1 MKYGYITN
9 DNKYDFYYDES
20 NNIRVFSLRGHKYNT
35 DYNPQN
41 PYSPIFVIGGI
52 VTDKGVYDNT
62 INDMLTALPLPKNIS
77 EIKLK
82 HIIKGDFHEV
92 LNSKKIEVF
101 LDWLLKSEYDIHYFA
116 VNTVYWSFLDLIE
129 DAVDYLLKNNAAE
142 YILTGSRS
150 ADDVRAK
157 IDYFKSCLY
166 TLIRV
171 DKEGFLKYIRGFDY
185 PSISNKDAPRF
196 FRGLHK
202 LARKNSN
209 SSRSVE
215 SKLPKHDDCKL
226 IDLTR
231 FLSKCKDADSIELT
245 FNDEV
250 DILIGS
256 FSSFYMNRMMGFI
269 NSHHYLD
276 KEDTIEPTIESLVNY
291 ESKGST
297 ANEFSRLEYSFID
310 SSDKLEIQLSDVVSG
325 VIRLLYSYV
334 ENSDQNNIESFL
346 STATPQQKRN
356 LKLLHDNILAAE
368 SECEGFIYRVQVP
381 EDEYKMSVLFSKS
394 M

>member
-1 MKYGYITN
+1 MKYGYVTN

-52 VTDKGVYDNT
+52 VTDEGVYDNT
-62 INDMLTALPLPKNIS
+62 LNEMLTALSLPKNIN

-82 HIIKGDFHEV
+82 HIIKGDFHEM
-92 LNSKKIEVF
+92 LDSRKIEVF
-101 LDWLLKSEYDIHYFA
+101 LNWLLKSKYNIHYFA

-142 YILTGSRS
+142 YILIGSKS
-150 ADDVRAK
+150 EDDVRAK

-171 DKEGFLKYIRGFDY
+171 DKEGFLKYIKSFDY
-185 PSISNKDAPRF
+185 PSISNKDASRF

-209 SSRSVE
+209 ASRSIE
-215 SKLPKHDDCKL
+215 NKLPKHDDYKL

-231 FLSKCKDADSIELT
+231 FLSKCKEADSIELT
-245 FNDEV
+245 FDDEI
-250 DILIGS
+250 DMLIGS
-256 FSSFYMNRMMGFI
+256 FSSFYMNRMMGFK

-276 KEDTIEPTIESLVNY
+276 KEDSIEPTIEALVSY
-291 ESKGST
+291 EPEGNEV
-297 ANEFSRLEYSFID
+297 NEFSELKYSFID
-310 SSDKLEIQLSDVVSG
+310 SENKLEIQLSDVVSG
-325 VIRLLYSYV
+325 IIRLLYSYV
-334 ENSDQNNIESFL
+334 EFSDQLGIESFL
-346 STATPQQKRN
+346 MTANQQQKKN
-356 LKLLHDNILAAE
+356 LKLLHENILMAE
-368 SECEGFIYRVQVP
+368 AECEGFIYRVQVP
-381 EDEYKMSVLFSKS
+381 EDEYKMSVLFSKNV
-394 M
+394 